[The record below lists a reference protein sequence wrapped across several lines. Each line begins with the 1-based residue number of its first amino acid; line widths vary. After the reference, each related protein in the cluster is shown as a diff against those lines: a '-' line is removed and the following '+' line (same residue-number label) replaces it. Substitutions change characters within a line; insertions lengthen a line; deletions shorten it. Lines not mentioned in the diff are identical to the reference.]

1 MWEYKFQRKKKKKG
15 ENGKI
20 CRTTLSENR
29 KKSAYTAMKALHRS
43 E

>member
-1 MWEYKFQRKKKKKG
+1 LSEYKYQRKKKKG

-29 KKSAYTAMKALHRS
+29 KNSASAAMKALHRS
-43 E
+43 D